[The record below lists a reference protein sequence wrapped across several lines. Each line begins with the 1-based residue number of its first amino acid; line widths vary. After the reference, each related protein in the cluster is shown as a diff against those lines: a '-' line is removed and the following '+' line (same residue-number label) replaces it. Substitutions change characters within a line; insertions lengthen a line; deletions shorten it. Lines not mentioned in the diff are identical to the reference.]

1 MQFVPPPQP
10 SLNGGLY
17 TGQPFAPGAP
27 WANVPV
33 TPEGTYMTHVNLRSA
48 HPPPGASHQYA
59 GSIRPGNNLQQMP
72 GVSMLSD
79 KHAAL
84 CLSQPSSLTGC
95 RDSWE
100 TSSSSPIFTQAAS
113 KANSTSSMTADP
125 RFASFYHYQS
135 K

>member
-17 TGQPFAPGAP
+17 TGQPFTPGAP

-59 GSIRPGNNLQQMP
+59 GSIRPGNNLQEMP

-79 KHAAL
+79 QHAVL

-100 TSSSSPIFTQAAS
+100 PSPAVAAR
-113 KANSTSSMTADP
+113 STMSMTADP

-135 K
+135 KK

>member
-59 GSIRPGNNLQQMP
+59 GSIRPGNNLQEMP

-84 CLSQPSSLTGC
+84 CLSQPSSLVGC

-100 TSSSSPIFTQAAS
+100 PSPSMSSPAA
-113 KANSTSSMTADP
+113 ARTTMSMTADP

-135 K
+135 KK